1 MSLALREAAPAD
13 LERLLDLDER
23 ASGDRAW
30 SPSGWSAV
38 LDARDATVWLAE
50 EGQATG
56 FLAVRWIADEGHV
69 QTVGVVPEARRQG
82 VARAL
87 LDQAASEGRRRG
99 VTAWL
104 LEVRVD
110 NSSARAL
117 YENLGYAEVG
127 RRPRYYAC
135 GADAVLMT
143 CKV

>member
-1 MSLALREAAPAD
+1 MTSALREATPAD

-23 ASGDRAW
+23 AAGERAW
-30 SPSGWSAV
+30 PASAWVAV
-38 LDARDATVWLAE
+38 LETSDATVWLAGE
-50 EGQATG
+50 DQTTG

-69 QTVGVVPEARRQG
+69 QTVGVVPEARRRG

-104 LEVRVD
+104 LEVRAD
-110 NSSARAL
+110 NTSARAL

-135 GADAVLMT
+135 GTDAVLMT